1 MHASYLTNGYL
12 DTVIDWIPGMNG
24 IRLKVLPSVIR
35 TTELNDN
42 MTNFVLEAIEKF
54 HKASFLLDQYPQNHL
69 NSIGSSLWKEET
81 ECLSWLDPKQPN
93 SVVYI
98 NFGSITVMTAQQL
111 IEFAW
116 GLANSSHTFLWIIRP
131 DRIVGELAILLPDFV
146 SETKERSLLSWCPQE
161 QVLNHPSVGG
171 FLTHCGW
178 NSTLESICS
187 GIPMLCWPFFADQQT
202 NC

>member
-1 MHASYLTNGYL
+1 
-12 DTVIDWIPGMNG
+12 
-24 IRLKVLPSVIR
+24 
-35 TTELNDN
+35 
-42 MTNFVLEAIEKF
+42 
-54 HKASFLLDQYPQNHL
+54 
-69 NSIGSSLWKEET
+69 
-81 ECLSWLDPKQPN
+81 
-93 SVVYI
+93 
-98 NFGSITVMTAQQL
+98 MTAQQL